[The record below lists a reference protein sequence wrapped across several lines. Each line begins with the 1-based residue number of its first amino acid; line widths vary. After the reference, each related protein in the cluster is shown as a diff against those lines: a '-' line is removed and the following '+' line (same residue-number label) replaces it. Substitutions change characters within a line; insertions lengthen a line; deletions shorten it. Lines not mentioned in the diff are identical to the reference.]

1 MSDIDEIDPDEFE
14 KDSQERVRGRRKSL
28 RDRANEPSD
37 TVGVGSSAAV
47 GCSLIMFLVTVLL
60 IAGLL
65 ISRAF

>member
-1 MSDIDEIDPDEFE
+1 MSDIDEIDPDEFAN
-14 KDSQERVRGRRKSL
+14 DGQERVRGRRKSL

-47 GCSLIMFLVTVLL
+47 GCSLIMFVVTVLL

>member
-1 MSDIDEIDPDEFE
+1 MSGIDPEE
-14 KDSQERVRGRRKSL
+14 LGGAEEPAPRRKSM
-28 RDRANEPSD
+28 RERANEPSD

-47 GCSLIMFLVTVLL
+47 GCSIIAFLVTVLL

>member
-1 MSDIDEIDPDEFE
+1 MSDIDEIDPDEFANDGQ
-14 KDSQERVRGRRKSL
+14 KRVRERRKSL

-47 GCSLIMFLVTVLL
+47 GCSLIMFFVTVLL